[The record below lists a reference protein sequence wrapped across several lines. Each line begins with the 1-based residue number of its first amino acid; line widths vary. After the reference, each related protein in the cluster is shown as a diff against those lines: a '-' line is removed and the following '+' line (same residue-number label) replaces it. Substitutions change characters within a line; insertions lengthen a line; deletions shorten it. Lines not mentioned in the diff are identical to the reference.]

1 MPACVSGSLARLL
14 WMSACVCALLPRA
27 AAAEPSGV
35 TLNWVRLAGAETC
48 VSASD
53 LMNRVEERAGRVLF
67 VRSGDA
73 VLSVDGYVRAVDEP
87 KGWEVRLAVSQ
98 ADGQVLGSRDLGV
111 LVGDE
116 CGVINEAV
124 EFLVHITLDADGAFD
139 AGIPLS
145 PQTRR
150 LLDEAVG
157 NEPLDW
163 VPTSLGAGAKQSPSE
178 TESPKAPA
186 AAAPAEP
193 RTDTPTATA
202 PEVPSSAVFD
212 VSAAAGV
219 GQTPGVSFG
228 LALHIA
234 LLTRLGWIFEL
245 GLTVWPTRRVEADG
259 SAGYADVDLQLGSL
273 AVCPFKLLSALA
285 LCAGGEYGRIGV
297 VPHGFARPG
306 GPSTRPVFD
315 VFGSGVLQL
324 PIVGPLRARGALSLA
339 VPMLTNE
346 YGFEATAGPQRLFRT
361 FPIVAK
367 LELGLGVQL

>member
-1 MPACVSGSLARLL
+1 
-14 WMSACVCALLPRA
+14 MSACLCVLLPRA
-27 AAAEPSGV
+27 AAAEASGV
-35 TLNWVRLAGAETC
+35 ALNWVRLAGAETC

-67 VRSGDA
+67 VRSGEA
-73 VLSVDGYVRAVDEP
+73 VLSVDGYVRAVADP

-111 LVGDE
+111 LVGDD
-116 CGVINEAV
+116 CGVIDEAV

-139 AGIPLS
+139 IGIPLS

-150 LLDEAVG
+150 LLDEAIG

-163 VPTSLGAGAKQSPSE
+163 SPTLSGPGARPSPSE
-178 TESPKAPA
+178 TEPPKALPT
-186 AAAPAEP
+186 AAPAEP
-193 RTDTPTATA
+193 RTDAPSASA

-219 GQTPGVSFG
+219 GQTPGISFG

-259 SAGYADVDLQLGSL
+259 YAGYADVDLQLGSL

-297 VPHGFARPG
+297 VPHGFAQPG
-306 GPSTRPVFD
+306 DPSTRPVLD

-324 PIVGPLRARGALSLA
+324 PIVGPLTARGALSLA
-339 VPMLTNE
+339 IPILTNE
-346 YGFEATAGPQRLFRT
+346 YVFDTKAGTQRLFRT

-367 LELGLGVQL
+367 LELGLGVRL